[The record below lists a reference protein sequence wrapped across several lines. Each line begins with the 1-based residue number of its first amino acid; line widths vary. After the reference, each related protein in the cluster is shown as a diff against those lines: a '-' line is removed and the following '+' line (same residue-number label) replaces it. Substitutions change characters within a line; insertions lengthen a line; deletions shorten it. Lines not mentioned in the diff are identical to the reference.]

1 MIFLYFGGIFM
12 VVTLSQQNQLWN
24 TILSIVK
31 DRISDRHVFDSFLAD
46 SKVHKIDGN
55 KIIVI
60 VNSALAASLLKTNA
74 RYNNIIKDAIKIAT
88 ESDYELEL
96 ITSDE
101 IKNVAEKPQ
110 TQKHQFFAHSVLN
123 PKYTF
128 DNFVVGDCNRE
139 AVQAALLVTAAPGGS
154 FNPNPLFIY
163 SKSGL
168 GKTHLL
174 HAIGNYTKEKN
185 PYSKVLYINTDT
197 FIDEFIRYVRGDQ
210 ESESLKDFFQTI
222 DVLLVDDIQ
231 FLSDKNKTSEMFFHI
246 FNTLINAGKQI
257 VLTSDRHPNDL
268 KGLEERLVS
277 RFNMGL
283 SVNIVNPDTTTLIE
297 ILKTKISSNGL
308 SVADFDADG
317 LAFLAENFNKNIREL
332 EGALN
337 RLIFYAINIKNN
349 DRITLDIVKASVQP
363 IIGSKK
369 SNKVVTED
377 RIIETVADYY
387 HLTEQQI
394 KSKFRTS
401 QIALARHI
409 SMYLCRQ
416 LCGTPFIKL
425 GNIFGGRDHSTV
437 MSAVEKVSINLK
449 TDTQLATAIN
459 EIQKQLKS

>member
-1 MIFLYFGGIFM
+1 M
-12 VVTLSQQNQLWN
+12 VVTLSQQNQLWSN
-24 TILSIVK
+24 VLSIVK

-46 SKVHKIDGN
+46 SRIHKIDGN

-60 VNSALAASLLKTNA
+60 VNSALAANLLKSNA
-74 RYNNIIKDAIKIAT
+74 HYNEIINDALKMVT
-88 ESDYELEL
+88 ESQYDLEL
-96 ITSDE
+96 ITSE
-101 IKNVAEKPQ
+101 EVKNFTDKPQ
-110 TQKHQFFAHSVLN
+110 PTKHQFFANSVIN
-123 PKYTF
+123 SKYTF

-139 AVQAALLVTAAPGGS
+139 AVQASILVTAAPGGS

-174 HAIGNYTKEKN
+174 HAIGNRAKETN
-185 PYSKVLYINTDT
+185 PYAKVLYINTDT

-210 ESESLKDFFQTI
+210 ESESLKDYFRTV

-246 FNTLINAGKQI
+246 FNTLINSGKQV

-283 SVNIVNPDTTTLIE
+283 SVNIVNPDTPTLIQ

-308 SVADFDADG
+308 AVEKFDAEG
-317 LAFLAENFNKNIREL
+317 LVFLAENFNKNIREL

-337 RLIFYAINIKNN
+337 RLIFYTINIKHGE
-349 DRITLDIVKASVQP
+349 RITLDIVKASAQP
-363 IIGSKK
+363 IMSVKKASKTI
-369 SNKVVTED
+369 TEE

-409 SMYLCRQ
+409 AMYLCRQ
-416 LCGTPFIKL
+416 LCFTPFIKL
-425 GNIFGGRDHSTV
+425 GQIFGGRDHSTV
-437 MSAVEKVSINLK
+437 ISAVDKVRIMLK

-459 EIQKQLKS
+459 DIQKSLKS

>member
-1 MIFLYFGGIFM
+1 M
-12 VVTLSQQNQLWN
+12 VVTLSQQNQLWD
-24 TILSIVK
+24 TVLSIVK

-46 SKVHKIDGN
+46 SRVHKIDGN

-74 RYNNIIKDAIKIAT
+74 RYNEIIKDAIKIAT

-96 ITSDE
+96 ITNDD
-101 IKNVAEKPQ
+101 IKNLAEKPQ
-110 TQKHQFFAHSVLN
+110 PQKHQFFANSVLN

-231 FLSDKNKTSEMFFHI
+231 FLSDKSKTSEMFFHI

-283 SVNIVNPDTTTLIE
+283 SVNIVNPDTSTLIE

-349 DRITLDIVKASVQP
+349 DRITLDIVKASAQP

-387 HLTEQQI
+387 NLTEQQI

-416 LCGTPFIKL
+416 LCGTQFVKL

-437 MSAVEKVSINLK
+437 MSAVEKVRINLK